1 MLDCSIAKLL
11 HRLVNQ
17 PFNNITMKQLL
28 IICGPTATGKTALA
42 LHLAKKFGGE
52 LISADSRQVYRGMD
66 IGTGKDIDQKSKI
79 KNQNEKLN
87 PSFTSPLIKG
97 RRGGVNKKFTVGF
110 RNKDEVPIW
119 LVDIVEPDYVF
130 NVGEF
135 KQLAEAVIQDIWQRG
150 KLPII
155 VGGTGLYVRALLRPW
170 DGIFIP
176 PNASLRQKLDKLTV
190 EELQTEL
197 KKNTSEKFES
207 MNHSDR
213 FNPRRL
219 VRAIEVEEWKKQNVH
234 NSPLPSLI
242 LREGFPPLRL
252 RGGQGALRTDNLL
265 IGLTAPPDEL
275 FHRIDARVDERMKQ
289 GVLGE
294 IEKLLKKGY
303 SWEKPAMS
311 GLGYREWEPF
321 FENSEPKSQNS
332 KLISEII
339 ERWKLDEKQYAKRQL
354 TWFKKEAGIEW
365 FDVTSSNYQIQVI
378 EMVDKWYNKQ
388 NV

>member
-1 MLDCSIAKLL
+1 
-11 HRLVNQ
+11 
-17 PFNNITMKQLL
+17 MKQLL

-289 GVLGE
+289 G
-294 IEKLLKKGY
+294 Y

-365 FDVTSSNYQIQVI
+365 FDITSTDYQKRVI

>member
-1 MLDCSIAKLL
+1 
-11 HRLVNQ
+11 
-17 PFNNITMKQLL
+17 MKQLL

-252 RGGQGALRTDNLL
+252 RGGQGELRFQVFYFAFLMD
-265 IGLTAPPDEL
+265 
-275 FHRIDARVDERMKQ
+275 H
-289 GVLGE
+289 
-294 IEKLLKKGY
+294 Y
-303 SWEKPAMS
+303 EKPNDT
-311 GLGYREWEPF
+311 YRCP
-321 FENSEPKSQNS
+321 SPSPAP
-332 KLISEII
+332 LA
-339 ERWKLDEKQYAKRQL
+339 R
-354 TWFKKEAGIEW
+354 
-365 FDVTSSNYQIQVI
+365 
-378 EMVDKWYNKQ
+378 
-388 NV
+388 